1 MKLMALQD
9 EAKTSWRVMLS
20 RHQTYRAK
28 TRVLVMI
35 EGGCIEQYTYL
46 RSHGQ
51 ELLRS
56 NQET

>member
-20 RHQTYRAK
+20 TYREK